1 MRGLGAIVALLAT
14 LAIVTAARSGHELPV
29 YPSFYPHEI
38 DIETLAP
45 ERAAQLL
52 RDGKIQAF
60 VGNGSRFAGALPK
73 AIGEIQ
79 SLGAFLIVRV
89 NPASPLA
96 RDETSACA
104 VTRTVL
110 RDLATRAG
118 DFIFHPYPVTPW
130 HGDYLHYADLAE
142 EAKARLLAA
151 PPGASNSGLV
161 GLKVKAEGASAAR
174 LVRPDWRAEGT
185 TWDASLEEVDAAD
198 LVASA
203 SVAINGWFGPPWLRA
218 GWFDAALL
226 LADGGAKAQD
236 GVEADLKRLEAFA
249 GGDLVERIDIER
261 RLVQA
266 LAANCRKVVGGY
278 TVKREYVNVD
288 YSAGIE
294 NIGYGALEGLQ
305 SPMFLRTAKLKDFP
319 WNGWLVLGIG
329 DGPAAA
335 WNPIA
340 GFTDRFGRTMWFGLG
355 DPAALPAPYDAG
367 WMLNRIADVKSNAG
381 Q

>member
-1 MRGLGAIVALLAT
+1 MRGLGATIVLLAT
-14 LAIVTAARSGHELPV
+14 LAAVTVAKSGHEVPV

-38 DIETLAP
+38 DIESMAP
-45 ERAAQLL
+45 ERAAPLL
-52 RDGKIQAF
+52 QDGKIQAF
-60 VGNGSRFAGALPK
+60 VGNEPRFAGAVPEAL
-73 AIGEIQ
+73 GEIR

-89 NPASPLA
+89 NPASRLA
-96 RDETSACA
+96 QDETSACA
-104 VTRTVL
+104 VARTVL
-110 RDLATRAG
+110 RDLATRSG

-142 EAKARLLAA
+142 GTKARLLAA
-151 PPGASNSGLV
+151 PGEASHSEPA

-174 LVRPDWRAEGT
+174 LVRPDWRTEGT
-185 TWDASLEEVDAAD
+185 SWDASLEEVDAAH

-218 GWFDAALL
+218 GWFQAALL
-226 LADGGAKAQD
+226 LADGGARAQP

-249 GGDLVERIDIER
+249 DGDPVEKINIER
-261 RLVQA
+261 RVVET
-266 LAANCRKVVGGY
+266 LAANCRKVVAGY

-294 NIGYGALEGLQ
+294 NIGYDALDGLQ

-329 DGPAAA
+329 DAPAAA

-340 GFTDRFGRTMWFGLG
+340 GFSDRFGRMMWFGLS